1 MSSSGIRAEIRRLQ
15 RICAVSYGGDEKKL
29 ALWEIALQLAIMN
42 ETGRAMKPTAKPR
55 TRVEA
60 KS

>member
-15 RICAVSYGGDEKKL
+15 RICAVVGGDEKKL